1 MKRKLLH
8 NLLFCG
14 FKFNIMSDDEDF
26 TIDASTGD
34 VLLHGEVLHNK
45 SPNEL
50 MEAAIYRGIDVSKFK
65 DALDTER
72 AITSPFM
79 FLLYHG
85 QPLADTTWRLPKRAK
100 VETPPNNRIVTVSRW
115 ESSVSSLEDSV

>member
-1 MKRKLLH
+1 MT
-8 NLLFCG
+8 
-14 FKFNIMSDDEDF
+14 DDEDF

-34 VLLHGEVLHNK
+34 VLLHGEVLRNK
-45 SPNEL
+45 SPHEL
-50 MEAAIYRGIDVSKFK
+50 MEAAIYRGIDVSKVK

-72 AITSPFM
+72 AITSYFM

-85 QPLADTTWRLPKRAK
+85 KPLADTTWRLPKRAK
-100 VETPPNNRIVTVSRW
+100 VETAPKNRIVTVSRW